1 MTDTGETILGERKA
15 ADLLRKLS
23 ALANPH
29 RLRVLAALA
38 DAPTHVSLL
47 ARKVAIS
54 RPLLQMHLARLEAA
68 GLVRSRL
75 ELGAEGRALRIY
87 EFAFDGLV
95 ITPAVIVAAAAA
107 LPFGNEPPPTDD

>member
-1 MTDTGETILGERKA
+1 MTDMASPIP
-15 ADLLRKLS
+15 ADDVSDLVRKLA

-29 RLRVLAALA
+29 RLRVLAALVGT
-38 DAPTHVSLL
+38 PTHVSLL

-87 EFAFDGLV
+87 EIAFTHLAV
-95 ITPAVIVAAAAA
+95 TPEIIVAAAAS
-107 LPFGNEPPPTDD
+107 LPAAADSTPSD